1 MGKGKK
7 RHVVLLDFI
16 FRKKLRR
23 IEFLYW
29 QIGNGMPGE
38 SDSSFLFLKIEF
50 IFMKA
55 ASGKDIAKPS
65 TIAIPWIY
73 VPMASKL
80 EAAPLKQ
87 PRHNGTFHLME

>member
-1 MGKGKK
+1 M
-7 RHVVLLDFI
+7 LLI
-16 FRKKLRR
+16 Y
-23 IEFLYW
+23 FLEKTETNWIPYW

>member
-7 RHVVLLDFI
+7 RHVVLLIYFLEKTETNWISVLAD
-16 FRKKLRR
+16 RERYVRR
-23 IEFLYW
+23 IRFV
-29 QIGNGMPGE
+29 
-38 SDSSFLFLKIEF
+38 FLFLKIEF